1 MISEYGLFSTV
12 TAEYGMTLIKQQ
24 FYRSLSFA
32 IREHYGMFEYTKDY
46 EILTDKLMWVV
57 AGASNNKGTNKR
69 TKNCTLS

>member
-1 MISEYGLFSTV
+1 
-12 TAEYGMTLIKQQ
+12 
-24 FYRSLSFA
+24 
-32 IREHYGMFEYTKDY
+32 MFEYTKDY